1 MLNIM
6 SCLKIHHL
14 REAGMTQEAIAA
26 AVGCCVRTVRTVL
39 KQRPPSP
46 EEVSAGAMSRLVPL
60 GRPEVLGN
68 FRAEMTRLLAEDP
81 GMSTAEVLRRLRSAG
96 YPCSDRTVYGAV
108 AQVRPAEVPASPE
121 VRFEGLPGEFAQ
133 FDFGQCLVRFREGST
148 AKVRFFAG
156 ILKYSRHRHVEI
168 VPDESA
174 ESLARATAACFHAW
188 GGAPKQWVYDNP
200 TTVWYDRKQRIAHP
214 YLRQLLADTNSL
226 VEATE
231 PRRPN
236 QKGAVENGVGFV
248 KHGFFLGRSFQ
259 DPAEM
264 AAELPGWLRWANEE
278 RPCAATG
285 VTPATRLAEEQPRLA
300 ERRLGHTGAS
310 LPLVESSTVLPTGL
324 VRYRGAAYS
333 VDPRR
338 LGAPA
343 TLLVRQ
349 AVIEIDVGGVRCVHP
364 RQDHSGAV
372 SRLPQHSL
380 AQVAITTEHR
390 KKTYAKRQHL
400 FDLGP
405 AAVTFCDHLIMTRP
419 GNAWYADIHRLY
431 DLAMSAG
438 PSRFLG
444 ALTISLARKE
454 ITVAAVAAA
463 LGEAEVAS

>member
-1 MLNIM
+1 M

-39 KQRPPSP
+39 KQRRPSP
-46 EEVSAGAMSRLVPL
+46 AEVSAGAMARSVPL
-60 GRPEVLGN
+60 GRPTALGD
-68 FRAEMTRLLAEDP
+68 FRAEVDRLLAEDP
-81 GMSTAEVLRRLRSAG
+81 RMATAEVLRRVRSAG
-96 YPCSDRTVYGAV
+96 YRGSNRTVYRAAAQARPTAV
-108 AQVRPAEVPASPE
+108 PSSPE

-133 FDFGQCLVRFREGST
+133 FDFGQCLVRFRDGST

-174 ESLARATAACFHAW
+174 ESLARATVACFHAW

-248 KHGFFLGRSFQ
+248 KHAFFLGRSFQ
-259 DPAEM
+259 DHAEM
-264 AAELPGWLRWANEE
+264 AAELPGWLRWANDE

-285 VTPATRLAEEQPRLA
+285 VTPSVRLTEEQPRLA

-310 LPLVESSTVLPTGL
+310 LPLVETATVLPTGL

-349 AVIEIDVGGVRCVHP
+349 AAIEIEVGGVRCTHP
-364 RQDHSGAV
+364 RHDHSGTV

-405 AAVTFCDHLIMTRP
+405 AAVTFCDHLIMARP
-419 GNAWYADIHRLY
+419 GNSWYADIHRLY
-431 DLAMSAG
+431 DLAMSTG

-444 ALTISLARKE
+444 ALTRCLARKE
-454 ITVAAVAAA
+454 VTVAAVASA